1 MLRTTRNCYILIV
14 LTLSLTMGIMACQGC
29 ATFGTTEGQ
38 ASVERHQL
46 LFKAATQYATF
57 KVIEKNPGMAP
68 EIARIAGETA
78 NLVATGEL
86 IALPALEE
94 LVRSQIKWDTLT
106 PEEFVLID
114 ALIASVRLELENA
127 EASLSLKLPV
137 GDAIE
142 KEQVDAATRQ
152 TLYYASV
159 VLRWIEQA
167 ALMKAL

>member
-1 MLRTTRNCYILIV
+1 MLQSKRGCYALIV
-14 LTLSLTMGIMACQGC
+14 LALASSLAIAACQGC
-29 ATFGTTEGQ
+29 ATFGTAEGQ

-57 KVIEKNPGMAP
+57 KIIEKNPKMAP

-78 NLVATGEL
+78 NLLEKGEL
-86 IALPALEE
+86 VPLPVLEE
-94 LVRSQIKWDTLT
+94 LVRAQIKWEGLT

-127 EASLSLKLPV
+127 ETSLSVDLGS
-137 GDAIE
+137 GDEAQ
-142 KEQVDAATRQ
+142 KQ

-159 VLRWIEQA
+159 VMRWVEQA
-167 ALMKAL
+167 ALMRSM